1 MSTIPLPLAGVQET
15 VARALA
21 EDIGPG
27 DLSLAAVP
35 ADRDAEAVI
44 VAREKGILCG
54 RPFVEEAFHQ
64 LDSRIAIRWHAGEG
78 ERLEVDAEVAS
89 LRGPARPLLTG
100 ERTALNFL
108 QTLSGTATATTEMV
122 EAVAGTGVRIV
133 DTRKT
138 LPGLRGAQKYAVR
151 VGGGHNHRH
160 GLFDG
165 VLLKENHLAWAGG
178 LEPAVRAAREAAP
191 HTVGI
196 QVEVEDLEEFRTALA
211 AGVDA
216 VLLDNFSLDDL
227 NRAVSNNNGGC
238 FLEASGNIDLANVRE
253 VAETGVHAISSGAL
267 TRDLTS
273 LDLSMRFRDRPN
285 GG

>member
-1 MSTIPLPLAGVQET
+1 MHTVPLPPAVVQDA

-21 EDIGPG
+21 EDLGPG

-35 ADRDAEAVI
+35 VDRDVEATI
-44 VAREKGILCG
+44 VAREEGILCG
-54 RPFVEEAFHQ
+54 RPFVEEAFAQ
-64 LDSRIAIRWHAGEG
+64 LDGRVAIRWQVEEG
-78 ERLEVDAEVAS
+78 THLAADGTVAT
-89 LRGPARPLLTG
+89 LRGPAGPLLSG

-108 QTLSGTATATTEMV
+108 QALSGTATATAEMV
-122 EAVAGTGVRIV
+122 DAVAGTGVRIL

-138 LPGLRGAQKYAVR
+138 LPGLRSAQKYAVR

-178 LEPAVRAAREAAP
+178 VEPAVRAAREATP

-196 QVEVEDLEEFRTALA
+196 QVEVESLEEFRAALA
-211 AGVDA
+211 AGADA
-216 VLLDNFSLDDL
+216 VLLDNFSLADL
-227 NRAVSNNNGGC
+227 RTAVAGNRGGC

-267 TRDLTS
+267 TRDLAS
-273 LDLSMRFRDRPN
+273 LDLSMRFGDQTS
-285 GG
+285 G